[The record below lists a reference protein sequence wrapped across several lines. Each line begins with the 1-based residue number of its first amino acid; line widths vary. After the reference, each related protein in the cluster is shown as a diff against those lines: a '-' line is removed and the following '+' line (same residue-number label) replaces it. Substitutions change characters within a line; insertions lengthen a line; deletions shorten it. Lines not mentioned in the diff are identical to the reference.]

1 MSIYG
6 FDTDYISEKLIP
18 PQLRTTKR
26 LAWLRVLSSNLQD
39 KFNDIFGVQSYYK
52 GFSLANWSS
61 VTNYNIG
68 NRVKYGISIY
78 EALTDNTG
86 LSPDVNTDDWLLI
99 EKDFVG
105 ANERV
110 KYNSQK
116 MVLEYVLNRYLNTTA
131 TTMPTIYILTNTVDV
146 NGFYIGIDGQS
157 ELGELGVNTNQD
169 DFLGTSYTLNGYA
182 FTIYVPLALY
192 TSLGTTAA
200 NRENR
205 VRNVADK
212 YVIAGINYNVTTY

>member
-6 FDTDYISEKLIP
+6 FDTDYISEKLTP

-26 LAWLRVLSSNLQD
+26 LAWLRVLTSDLQA
-39 KFNDIFGVQSYYK
+39 KFNDIFGVQSYYN

-61 VTNYNIG
+61 VTAYTAG
-68 NRVKYGISIY
+68 NRVKYGVSIY
-78 EALTDNTG
+78 ECLVANTG
-86 LSPDVNTDDWLLI
+86 LTPEVNTTEWLLI
-99 EKDFVG
+99 ELDFVG

-146 NGFYIGIDGQS
+146 NGFYMGIDGQS

-169 DFLGTSYTLNGYA
+169 DFLGTSYTLNGYD